1 MTMRNFLCAIA
12 LSTAACLYAN
22 DSTLSLVFDQPKQ
35 VEVAG
40 QAIDFSGEIKD
51 GMMTFGEKG
60 YTIPAQSL
68 VGEQGTILAQ
78 LAIDKHDPGKRVAR
92 HALTLRTKS
101 RLYVSIYNL
110 SDLKCL
116 FAFSDQT
123 KNVYIS
129 SPKSMQPG
137 EKYYA
142 AISWDGSRI
151 RTYLNGELL
160 EERAQ
165 EVAVKAVTNL
175 HIGPYKDPWYIVA
188 PWGDENRIGL
198 LKTWNR
204 ALSPAEIQHQCGV
217 ESKPIIETMPAKLVI
232 PRASEKPY
240 IDGKLDDPAW
250 RQAGSLV
257 GMVDLRG
264 DPLKCWRLPPNTYK
278 YLWDDE
284 NLYLGFTALFPR
296 GAEINM
302 GSNRKSGRH
311 AEEAWGFESFEFRV
325 LLGDAL
331 YRFGGNVAG
340 GSCSNKHYDNVWNE
354 DWEYKS
360 VLTHQIDDRKLWVGE
375 VAIPW
380 KSMGLTAAP
389 TEEFSINFSRSWML
403 ATVSCW
409 CSSSWNG
416 DYCKPEGFQKALCK
430 DAPAMQ
436 IIEQGSPEF
445 SALSQKV
452 LFSSPRDTTLVYE
465 VRGATKDGIITPRK
479 LFSQEFAV
487 SAREPQE
494 QNLDIPIR
502 QSIYDSLVFELKEKD
517 QLLMR
522 QMLPFKL
529 NEELF
534 SLAPRFFQNKLLTN
548 VVHFM
553 VKEKFPGEAP
563 YSFVL
568 KNSQGDVIHSQI
580 VGEESTAA
588 VPFDNRNPAGNYT
601 LQLQGKSGQGL
612 DEKMF
617 HFPGIGEWA
626 TMTFDNRIIPPFTP
640 LQVESAGQTFTA
652 SMYARSYRWDN
663 TLFPAAV
670 FSRGEALLSGPVRL
684 TVNGKDCTAASVKL
698 DNVADHRAE
707 FNASHDSEDCTI
719 VNEGWVEYDGVSYYK
734 VKFTAKKP
742 VQTLKL
748 TLDMPAELCK
758 YIHASPN
765 APSWGA
771 KITDKISVGER
782 QLQFFPMV
790 WLGMED
796 KGLCFFTETR
806 KGWKNSPVQVFSLK
820 KGADLASFEVSMAA
834 DVKAGEELD
843 LEFGLVATPVRPL
856 PENYPCNVFT
866 WSWTTALNRVE
877 NPVIDLVL
885 GSLPGGKLGR
895 TFGDLP
901 SFESYP
907 PNKAMQKQIA
917 VARKYK
923 VRYVPYNLDRY
934 LSDEYPE
941 VAAFKDEWKIAPDY
955 TLDYDTEQGKAF
967 LYDCCPRT
975 QANNFFMYRF
985 KNMLKN
991 LDLDGIYLDFGNVP
1005 SCRNHEHGCDGGIP
1019 YLAQREFYRRL
1030 CLVQLDAGIKDPV
1043 IVLHNTD
1050 SVQVPAMTFATHLF
1064 NGEHIRQHSSAIM
1077 HDGKDILDTYGI
1089 EMFASE
1095 LGSMPFGLTNADYQ
1109 SNDVLLACFGGG
1121 KEDPELYK
1129 FRITK
1134 AFMAG
1139 ALPHNTMPSASRC
1152 HYGIFDK
1159 LVRIYNAFE
1168 VPKADF
1174 LGYWK
1179 HPAKVLK
1186 GKDIY
1191 VSVYKHK
1198 QLPKALAVISHIG
1211 KEHIKQNLEIAF
1223 DDSLG
1228 KFSKATDCMLRP
1240 DPDYL
1245 WLEEQKIKEKV
1256 PPVRTPLKLGDFG
1269 STIHSFANGILKM
1282 ELDYHSFAIVE
1293 LE

>member
-1 MTMRNFLCAIA
+1 MRKILSSVALCIAAFLH
-12 LSTAACLYAN
+12 AN
-22 DSTLSLVFDQPKQ
+22 DSTLNLTFDQPQQ
-35 VEVAG
+35 VIVAG
-40 QAIDFSGEIKD
+40 QPIDFKGEIKD
-51 GMMTFGEKG
+51 AMLVLGEKG

-78 LAIDKHDPGKRVAR
+78 LAIDKHDPARRGAR
-92 HALTLRTKS
+92 HMLTLRTKS
-101 RLYVSIYNL
+101 RLFVAIYNL
-110 SDLKCL
+110 ADLKCL
-116 FAFSDQT
+116 FAFSDQN
-123 KNVYIS
+123 KNVYVS
-129 SPKSMQPG
+129 SPSPMKPG
-137 EKYYA
+137 EKFYA
-142 AISWDGSRI
+142 AISWDGNHI

-160 EERAQ
+160 QERAQ
-165 EVAVKAVTNL
+165 EVPVSAVTNL

-188 PWGDENRIGL
+188 PWGDENRIGK
-198 LKTWNR
+198 LKAWNR
-204 ALSPAEIQHQCGV
+204 ALTPAEIQKQSGMD
-217 ESKPIIETMPAKLVI
+217 SKPIIDTLPAKLVI
-232 PRASEKPY
+232 PKAPAKPL

-264 DPLKCWRLPPNTYK
+264 DPLKGWRLPHNTYK

-284 NLYLGFTALFPR
+284 NLYLGFTALFPSNS
-296 GAEINM
+296 EIRM
-302 GSNRKSGRH
+302 GSDRKSGSSN
-311 AEEAWGFESFEFRV
+311 EEAWGFESFEFRV
-325 LLGDAL
+325 LSGDAY

-340 GSCSNKHYDNVWNE
+340 GSCSSKRYDSTWNE

-380 KSMGLTAAP
+380 KSIGFSAAP
-389 TEEFSINFSRSWML
+389 KDEFSINFSRSWML

-416 DYCKPEGFQKALCK
+416 DYTKPEGFQKILCK
-430 DAPAMQ
+430 DVPAMQ

-445 SALSQKV
+445 ASLSQKV
-452 LFSSPRDTTLVYE
+452 LFSSPKDTKLLYE
-465 VRGATKDGIITPRK
+465 VFGATRDGTITPRK

-487 SAREPQE
+487 SAGQSREQD
-494 QNLDIPIR
+494 LTIPIR
-502 QSIYDSLVFELKEKD
+502 QSIYDSLIFELKEKD
-517 QLLMR
+517 QVLMR

-534 SLAPRFFQNKLLTN
+534 SLSPRFFQNKLQTN
-548 VVHFM
+548 VIHFM

-568 KNSQGDVIHSQI
+568 KNSLGEVVHSQA
-580 VGEESTAA
+580 VGDEDAVT
-588 VPFDNRNPAGNYT
+588 VPFDNRNSAGNYT
-601 LQLQGKSGQGL
+601 LQLQGKSGKAL
-612 DEKMF
+612 YERTF

-626 TMTFDNRIIPPFTP
+626 NMTFDNRIIPPFTP
-640 LQVESAGQTFTA
+640 LQVESGNQAFTA
-652 SMYARSYRWDN
+652 SMYARSYQWKN

-670 FSRGEALLSGPVRL
+670 FSKNEALLAAPVRL
-684 TVNGKDCTAASVKL
+684 TVNGKDSTVASVKL
-698 DNVADHRAE
+698 GKVADHRME
-707 FNASHDSEDCTI
+707 FNARHDSEECTV
-719 VNEGWVEYDGVSYYK
+719 VNEGWIEYDGVSYYT

-742 VQTLKL
+742 VKTMQL
-748 TLDMPAELCK
+748 TIDMPAKLCK
-758 YIHASPN
+758 YIHASSN

-771 KITDKISVGER
+771 KITDKVSDGER

-806 KGWKNSPVQVFSLK
+806 KGWKNSPVQVYSLK

-834 DVKAGEELD
+834 DIAAGEELE
-843 LEFGLVATPVRPL
+843 LEFGIIATPVRPL
-856 PENYPCNVFT
+856 PENYPCNLYT
-866 WSWTTALNRVE
+866 WSWNIAMNRVE

-885 GSLPGGKLGR
+885 GPAPGNKLGHS
-895 TFGDLP
+895 FGDLP
-901 SFESYP
+901 GAGSEAAI
-907 PNKAMQKQIA
+907 KTVQKQIDL
-917 VARKYK
+917 ARKYK
-923 VRYVPYNLDRY
+923 VRYVPYNIDRY

-941 VAAFKDEWKIAPDY
+941 MAAFKDEWKIAPDY

-985 KNMLKN
+985 KKMLEN
-991 LDLDGIYLDFGNVP
+991 LDLDGIYLDFGIVP
-1005 SCRNHEHGCDGGIP
+1005 TCSNHEHGCDGGIP

-1043 IVLHNTD
+1043 ILLHNTD

-1064 NGEHIRQHSSAIM
+1064 NGEHIRQQSSSIM

-1095 LGSMPFGLTNADYQ
+1095 LGSLPFGLTNADYQ
-1109 SNDVLLACFGGG
+1109 SNDVLHDRFGGG

-1134 AFMAG
+1134 AFLTG

-1152 HYGIFDK
+1152 HHGIFDK
-1159 LVRIYNAFE
+1159 LIRIYNAFG
-1168 VPKADF
+1168 VPKAEF
-1174 LGYWK
+1174 VGYWK
-1179 HPAKVLK
+1179 NPAKVLK

-1198 QLPKALAVISHIG
+1198 QLPKALAVISHIS
-1211 KEHIKQNLEIAF
+1211 KEHVKQNLEIVF
-1223 DDSLG
+1223 DESLG
-1228 KFSKATDCMLRP
+1228 KFSKATDCMLKP

-1245 WLEEQKIKEKV
+1245 WLEEQRAKAGV
-1256 PPVRTPLKLGDFG
+1256 PTSRAPLKLGDFG
-1269 STIHSFANGILKM
+1269 SNIQSFANGLLKM